1 MPKIRIQKVLSAAG
15 VASRRAIE
23 QMVRDG
29 RITVNDRAITDLPC
43 FVESDDEI
51 CVDGGLVSAAPG
63 ETVVFLLN
71 KPKGVVCT
79 QRDPAG
85 RRRAVDLIPPIP
97 QRVYCAGRLDADS
110 TGLVVLTNDGELT
123 NYLTHPRHGVTK
135 TYVVEVDGRIGGD
148 AVQRLKSGVWLDGTK
163 RSAWVK
169 VLRRSSTRSV
179 LQVRICEGRNRQ
191 VRRVLSRLGYRARRL
206 KRTAIGPLTDRGL
219 KVGTFRQLT
228 AGEIAKLRRAGA
240 GEEDKKST
248 RPARAKKKKKLSR
261 SSADGSRSNRGPKVG
276 AYRQLTAAQIAKRRR
291 AGEADKESA
300 RPVRAKKKKKRG
312 QR

>member
-29 RITVNDRAITDLPC
+29 RITVNGSAITDLPC
-43 FVESDDEI
+43 FVESGDEI
-51 CVDGGLVSAAPG
+51 CVDGGPVSAAPG

-248 RPARAKKKKKLSR
+248 RPTRAKKR
-261 SSADGSRSNRGPKVG
+261 
-276 AYRQLTAAQIAKRRR
+276 KRR
-291 AGEADKESA
+291 
-300 RPVRAKKKKKRG
+300 
-312 QR
+312 

>member
-97 QRVYCAGRLDADS
+97 QRIYCAGRLDADS

-148 AVQRLKSGVWLDGTK
+148 AVQQLKSGVWLDGTK

-240 GEEDKKST
+240 GGDKDST

-261 SSADGSRSNRGPKVG
+261 LSADGSRSNRGPKVG

-291 AGEADKESA
+291 AGEADKKSA
-300 RPVRAKKKKKRG
+300 RPTRAKKKKR
-312 QR
+312 R

>member
-1 MPKIRIQKVLSAAG
+1 MPKIRIQKVLSGAG

-29 RITVNDRAITDLPC
+29 RITVNDRAVVELPC

-51 CVDGGLVSAAPG
+51 CVDGRPVSAAPH

-85 RRRAVDLIPPIP
+85 RRRAVDMIPPIP

-228 AGEIAKLRRAGA
+228 GAEIARLRHAGA
-240 GEEDKKST
+240 GEDKKSA
-248 RPARAKKKKKLSR
+248 RPARAKKKK
-261 SSADGSRSNRGPKVG
+261 
-276 AYRQLTAAQIAKRRR
+276 RR
-291 AGEADKESA
+291 
-300 RPVRAKKKKKRG
+300 
-312 QR
+312 

>member
-1 MPKIRIQKVLSAAG
+1 MPATRIQKVLAAAG

-29 RITVNDRAITDLPC
+29 RITVNGRAITDLPC
-43 FVESDDEI
+43 FVESGDEI
-51 CVDGGLVSAAPG
+51 CVDGRRVSAAPG

-71 KPKGVVCT
+71 KPKGMVCT

-123 NYLTHPRHGVTK
+123 NYLTHPRYGVSK

-148 AVQRLKSGVWLDGTK
+148 AVERLKSGVWLDGTK

-191 VRRVLSRLGYRARRL
+191 VRRILSRLGYRARRL

-219 KVGTFRQLT
+219 KGGAFRQLT
-228 AGEIAKLRRAGA
+228 AVQIARLRRAG
-240 GEEDKKST
+240 EDKDST
-248 RPARAKKKKKLSR
+248 RPARAKK
-261 SSADGSRSNRGPKVG
+261 
-276 AYRQLTAAQIAKRRR
+276 RR
-291 AGEADKESA
+291 
-300 RPVRAKKKKKRG
+300 
-312 QR
+312 